1 MITLKSTY
9 KEFIDL
15 CVSTNPCSQST
26 FGFTYMVDIDKKL
39 STEESPLM
47 FADGLK
53 LFIEDKSMGD
63 FHTVW
68 ILKTVGKDLDVKV
81 RKLFISK
88 LTNPMECA
96 KLFIDCPYLTDEED
110 VLLKNKFEGQ
120 LPTVEKELATNI
132 ITRAKVSK

>member
-9 KEFIDL
+9 KEFMDL
-15 CVSTNPCSQST
+15 CVKAGACAE
-26 FGFTYMVDIDKKL
+26 GGGVAYMAKADNELGTK
-39 STEESPLM
+39 ESPAI

-53 LFIEDKSMGD
+53 LFIEDKSMKD

-68 ILKTVGKDLDVKV
+68 VLKSIGKDLDVEV

-110 VLLKNKFEGQ
+110 ELLKNKFEGQ